1 MTGPL
6 ECCTLQG
13 GGVLPDSLSLR
24 LPRHADR
31 SARGRIVVRLFN
43 APLWMRCLVL
53 SLFIL
58 ELALPSRGLASANL
72 PLHHWA
78 YEAIERL
85 IALGVIDRALIGA
98 KPYSRLQAGQYVAR
112 AIERVRA
119 DEVALDGR
127 EAIAEPLLERLL
139 AEFRPELIRLGT
151 VRARPGDKTGSL
163 RAGARVTSELDVSSI
178 GGGQTVRFREN
189 RGGEYYVNGVQNQT
203 DVRGWVE
210 LSDWAALMAQPK
222 FISNRHL
229 LGIGPTNNSDNFYL
243 REFSLKLV
251 YANIALEAGRGTQ
264 WWGPGYHGSLLLTDH
279 AFPMDMI
286 KLGTERPFQL
296 PGFLSGLGDW
306 KINAFLGQLERNRDF
321 SRARV
326 FGLRISYLPT
336 NWLEFGLTRLTQFG
350 GRGRDQSFP
359 ETIVD
364 TYIHPSNQ
372 SGNQDVNEQAMADFR
387 LRIPSVPYLVPFP
400 AGLQFYG
407 EIGTEDKWSQLP
419 IPSRTAIL
427 GGIYIPQVFEGDTMD
442 LRIEYA
448 DTDFGRQR
456 HPELTQVWYNSST
469 YTSGMRYRGFPLGH
483 HMGTDGIDFFMRT
496 TRFLSETLQLGANF
510 NLQERDR
517 GQPIHEKKREAAVD
531 LTWWYSKDMQ
541 FMAGYT
547 FQRLTNPGQVSTITP
562 FLETFAAGVTA
573 KNHLVWTGMVIQF

>member
-1 MTGPL
+1 MENRRL
-6 ECCTLQG
+6 SC
-13 GGVLPDSLSLR
+13 GVAATFGLWLLLSGI
-24 LPRHADR
+24 AQ
-31 SARGRIVVRLFN
+31 
-43 APLWMRCLVL
+43 
-53 SLFIL
+53 
-58 ELALPSRGLASANL
+58 ASSNL
-72 PLHHWA
+72 PLHHWG
-78 YEAIERL
+78 YDAIERL
-85 IALGVIDRALIGA
+85 IDLRVIDRALIGA
-98 KPYSRLQAGQYVAR
+98 KPFTRMQAAQYVAR

-119 DEVALDGR
+119 DEVELDGR

-139 AEFRPELIRLGT
+139 TEFRPELIRLGI
-151 VRARPGDKTGSL
+151 VRARPGDKTGTL
-163 RAGARVTSELDVSSI
+163 RAGARVTSEFDASSI

-210 LSDWAALMAQPK
+210 LSDWAALMVQPK

-229 LGIGPTNNSDNFYL
+229 LGIGATNNADNFYL
-243 REFSLKLV
+243 REFSLKLS
-251 YANIALEAGRGTQ
+251 YANVALEVGRGTQ

-306 KINAFLGQLERNRDF
+306 KVNAFLAQLDRNRDF

-326 FGLRISYLPT
+326 FGLRISYLPAS
-336 NWLEFGLTRLTQFG
+336 WLEFGLTRLTQFG

-372 SGNQDVNEQAMADFR
+372 SADKDVNEQAMADVR

-400 AGLQFYG
+400 AGLQLYG

-419 IPSRTAIL
+419 LPSRAALL

-448 DTDFGRQR
+448 DTDYGRRR
-456 HPELTQVWYNSST
+456 HPELRQVWYNNAP

-483 HMGTDGIDFFMRT
+483 HMGTDGIDFFVRT
-496 TRFLSETLQLGANF
+496 TRFLTDKVQLGANF

-517 GQPIHEKKREAAVD
+517 GQPVHEKKREAAID
-531 LTWWYSKDMQ
+531 LTWWYSKDIQVMG
-541 FMAGYT
+541 GYT
-547 FQRLTNPGQVSTITP
+547 YQRLTNPGQVAAITP
-562 FLETFAAGVTA
+562 FAETFAAGVTA
-573 KNHLVWTGMVIQF
+573 KNHLLWTAVTVQF

>member
-1 MTGPL
+1 MGARRL
-6 ECCTLQG
+6 SC
-13 GGVLPDSLSLR
+13 GVL
-24 LPRHADR
+24 ATW
-31 SARGRIVVRLFN
+31 A
-43 APLWMRCLVL
+43 LWLL
-53 SLFIL
+53 LGGI
-58 ELALPSRGLASANL
+58 AQASSNL
-72 PLHHWA
+72 PLHHWG
-78 YEAIERL
+78 YDAIERL
-85 IALGVIDRALIGA
+85 IDLRVIDRALIGA
-98 KPYSRLQAGQYVAR
+98 KPYSRMQAAQYVAR

-139 AEFRPELIRLGT
+139 TEFRPELIRLGI
-151 VRARPGDKTGSL
+151 VRARPGDKVGTL
-163 RAGARVTSELDVSSI
+163 RAGARVTSEFDASSI

-210 LSDWAALMAQPK
+210 LSDWAALMVQPK

-229 LGIGPTNNSDNFYL
+229 LGIGATNNADNFYL
-243 REFSLKLV
+243 REFSLKLS
-251 YANIALEAGRGTQ
+251 YANVALEVGRGTQ

-306 KINAFLGQLERNRDF
+306 KVNAFLAQLDRNRDF

-326 FGLRISYLPT
+326 FGLRISYLPAS
-336 NWLEFGLTRLTQFG
+336 WLEFGLTRLTQFG

-372 SGNQDVNEQAMADFR
+372 NADKDVNEQAMADVR

-400 AGLQFYG
+400 AGLQLYG

-419 IPSRTAIL
+419 LPSRAALL

-448 DTDFGRQR
+448 DTDYGRRR
-456 HPELTQVWYNSST
+456 HPELRQVWYNNSP

-483 HMGTDGIDFFMRT
+483 HMGTDGIDFFVRT
-496 TRFLSETLQLGANF
+496 TRFLTDKVQLGTNF

-517 GQPIHEKKREAAVD
+517 GQPVHEKKREAAID
-531 LTWWYSKDMQ
+531 LTWWYSKDIQVMG
-541 FMAGYT
+541 GYT
-547 FQRLTNPGQVSTITP
+547 YQRLTNPGQVAAITP
-562 FLETFAAGVTA
+562 FAETFAAGVTA
-573 KNHLVWTGMVIQF
+573 KNHLLWTAVAVQF

>member
-1 MTGPL
+1 L
-6 ECCTLQG
+6 FFFHLHSACL
-13 GGVLPDSLSLR
+13 VKSYRILLSLA
-24 LPRHADR
+24 LGLFVWLVMPGI
-31 SARGRIVVRLFN
+31 AR
-43 APLWMRCLVL
+43 
-53 SLFIL
+53 
-58 ELALPSRGLASANL
+58 ASSNL
-72 PLHHWA
+72 PLHHWG

-85 IALGVIDRALIGA
+85 IALGVIDHALIGA
-98 KPYSRLQAGQYVAR
+98 KPYSRMQAAQYVAR
-112 AIERVRA
+112 AVERVRA
-119 DEVALDGR
+119 DDIALDGR
-127 EAIAEPLLERLL
+127 EAIAEPLLERLV

-151 VRARPGDKTGSL
+151 VRERPGDKSGTL
-163 RAGARVTSELDVSSI
+163 RAGARVTSEFDASSI

-210 LSDWAALMAQPK
+210 LSDWAALMVQPK

-229 LGIGPTNNSDNFYL
+229 LGIGATNNSDNFYL
-243 REFSLKLV
+243 REFSLKLI

-306 KINAFLGQLERNRDF
+306 KVNAFLAQLERNRDF

-336 NWLEFGLTRLTQFG
+336 SWLEFGLTRLTQFG

-372 SGNQDVNEQAMADFR
+372 SGKQDVNEQAMADFR
-387 LRIPSVPYLVPFP
+387 LRIPSVPYLIPFP
-400 AGLQFYG
+400 AGLQLYG

-419 IPSRTAIL
+419 VPSRTAIL

-448 DTDFGRQR
+448 DTDLGRRR
-456 HPELTQVWYNSST
+456 HPELSEVWYNSGT

-483 HMGTDGIDFFMRT
+483 HMGTDAIDFFVRT
-496 TRFLSETLQLGANF
+496 TRYLTDQLQLGANF
-510 NLQERDR
+510 NIQERDR

-531 LTWWYSKDMQ
+531 LTWWYSKDIQ
-541 FMAGYT
+541 FSAGYT
-547 FQRLTNPGQVSTITP
+547 FQRLTNPGQVSAITP
-562 FLETFAAGVTA
+562 FLETFAGGVTA
-573 KNHLVWTGMVIQF
+573 KNHLLWTAVTMQF

>member
-1 MTGPL
+1 MACRRAVLYPL
-6 ECCTLQG
+6 LKFPPLFFFYLQSACL
-13 GGVLPDSLSLR
+13 VKPYRILLSLAFG
-24 LPRHADR
+24 LVVWLVVPGV
-31 SARGRIVVRLFN
+31 AR
-43 APLWMRCLVL
+43 
-53 SLFIL
+53 
-58 ELALPSRGLASANL
+58 ASSNL
-72 PLHHWA
+72 PLHHWG

-85 IALGVIDRALIGA
+85 IALGVIDHALIGA
-98 KPYSRLQAGQYVAR
+98 KPYSRMQAAQYVAR

-119 DEVALDGR
+119 DDITLDGR

-139 AEFRPELIRLGT
+139 MEFRPELIRLGT
-151 VRARPGDKTGSL
+151 VRARPGDKTGPL
-163 RAGARVTSELDVSSI
+163 RAGARVTSEFDASSI

-210 LSDWAALMAQPK
+210 LSDWAALMVQPK

-229 LGIGPTNNSDNFYL
+229 LGIGATNNSDNFYL
-243 REFSLKLV
+243 REFSLKLI

-306 KINAFLGQLERNRDF
+306 KVNAFLAQLERNRDF

-336 NWLEFGLTRLTQFG
+336 SWLEFGLTRLTQFG

-359 ETIVD
+359 EVVVD
-364 TYIHPSNQ
+364 AYISEPNQ
-372 SGNQDVNEQAMADFR
+372 TGGQEVNEQAMADFR
-387 LRIPSVPYLVPFP
+387 LRIPSVPYLIPFP
-400 AGLQFYG
+400 AGLQLYG

-419 IPSRTAIL
+419 IPSRTAVL

-448 DTDFGRQR
+448 DTDLGRRR
-456 HPELTQVWYNSST
+456 HPELSEVWYNNGT

-483 HMGTDGIDFFMRT
+483 HMGTDGIDFFVRT
-496 TRFLSETLQLGANF
+496 TRYLTDQLQLGANF
-510 NLQERDR
+510 NIQERAR

-531 LTWWYSKDMQ
+531 LTWWYSKDVQ
-541 FMAGYT
+541 FAAGYT
-547 FQRLTNPGQVSTITP
+547 FQRLTNPGQVSAITP

-573 KNHLVWTGMVIQF
+573 KNHLLWTSVTMQF